1 MTKLE
6 QEIRFLK
13 NLKKRFDSFKMY
25 KAAIQDM
32 WEEGIITPRAY
43 EYIINEFIPTGTGT
57 ILSPKEAVK
66 EATKVLKL
74 GIPKSATKRSYDPC
88 SSGGGFR
95 SSC

>member
-43 EYIINEFIPTGTGT
+43 EYIINEFIPTGT
-57 ILSPKEAVK
+57 IMSQKEAVK

-74 GIPKSATKRSYDPC
+74 GIPKSATKRYDPC